1 MLPNAKYARAY
12 KSVAVST
19 ATPGQL
25 VLMLFDG
32 ALRFLSTALHGFELE
47 GIGQRIEQVNN
58 NSIKAQRILRELQ
71 CSLDLKEGGEFARRM
86 YALYDYMLEQLVRAN
101 LTKNPAPMRLVEGML
116 REIRDAWSQ
125 MLEQTTAVAA

>member
-1 MLPNAKYARAY
+1 MLAKYARAY

-32 ALRFLSTALHGFELE
+32 ALRFLSASLQGFEIE
-47 GIGQRIEQVNN
+47 AVGPRIEQVNN
-58 NSIKAQRILRELQ
+58 NSIKAQKILRELQ
-71 CSLDLKEGGEFARRM
+71 VSLDLKEGGEFARRM
-86 YALYDYMLEQLVRAN
+86 YALYDYMLEQLIRAN
-101 LTKNPAPMRLVEGML
+101 ISKDPAPMHLVEGML
-116 REIRDAWSQ
+116 REIRDAWAQ